1 MRASQRLRHV
11 LGRQGV
17 DLGQLPCTPWKPLF
31 RRPSTYWVLILIV
44 GFWAMAVAG
53 RILWNGSVFGLD
65 YSLWFP
71 DGTFYAY
78 RAFIWS
84 GYAPDEA
91 TAAVNSMY
99 VPLGTEVPPG
109 VPEKPPIY
117 ESRILYSALSVPFVS
132 LVGPMGLLVVPSLG
146 LLLGVLVPV
155 LMLLRRRLALA
166 AAVLGGLAL
175 ASTSAARWSVANLT
189 DGVLLGL
196 FALVIA
202 LLPWNGAR
210 LGPARVVSLIV
221 LAVAVALTRQA
232 IPIMVLV
239 VLVPWVVQGLLHHRW
254 RTSWLTATLAVAVP
268 SVVVAGLTLP
278 RDAFWLVPISQD
290 SGGLTGSSTSER
302 ILRFPIE
309 IVRMTFI
316 ELGQLAV
323 LDRALL
329 LLLVLSAA
337 GALLAWRS
345 PIAAAWLGTALG
357 CVFTTAWVG
366 AAGVNF
372 RYSLELIPLAVLA
385 AVVLWKQY
393 SRGAVA
399 PRCHYGKT

>member
-1 MRASQRLRHV
+1 MRSSQRLRHY
-11 LGRQGV
+11 LSRPGV
-17 DLGQLPCTPWKPLF
+17 DLGQLPCAPWRDLL
-31 RRPSTYWVLILIV
+31 RRPSTYWVLILIL

-53 RILWNGSVFGLD
+53 RILWNGSVYGLD

-99 VPLGTEVPPG
+99 VPLGTEVAPG
-109 VPEKPPIY
+109 LPEKPPIY
-117 ESRILYSALSVPFVS
+117 GSRVLYSVLSVPFVS

-189 DGVLLGL
+189 DGALLGL
-196 FALVIA
+196 FALVTA

-239 VLVPWVVQGLLHHRW
+239 VLVPWVIQGLLHHRW
-254 RTSWLTATLAVAVP
+254 RTSWLTAMVAVTIP
-268 SVVVAGLTLP
+268 SVVVAVLTLP

-290 SGGLTGSSTSER
+290 AGGLTGSSASER

-309 IVRMTFI
+309 VGRMTFI

-345 PIAAAWLGTALG
+345 AIAAAWLGTALG

-372 RYSLELIPLAVLA
+372 RYSLEMIPLAVLVA
-385 AVVLWKQY
+385 AGLWASTRRSTSAKAT
-393 SRGAVA
+393 SGS
-399 PRCHYGKT
+399 T